1 MSLFSHAPSESF
13 FNNARQAR
21 DENKHVPL
29 PSFRK
34 QSVQSCRLDDVF
46 EILRSKDAKFPEKGT
61 CEADCSSLCQDN
73 LADESLLV
81 CHGDTGLRNVGREYD

>member
-1 MSLFSHAPSESF
+1 MKTSMCRFRHFESNQCSLADLMTF
-13 FNNARQAR
+13 
-21 DENKHVPL
+21 
-29 PSFRK
+29 
-34 QSVQSCRLDDVF
+34 F